1 MPRFIKMK
9 GEADDGKTMG
19 QMFVLDQSRGGIQGI
34 TANFYNSTSVQLT
47 EQDLLTA
54 EITTR
59 DIDRSDYP
67 HYFLKEISESS
78 LSIKRTLRGKYRI
91 ESSDPSSPSVKFNLG
106 TDIVPESVRR
116 GLQKGLIKNIVVI
129 GHGTAAVAGQAVA
142 DALSYYL
149 KDQRI
154 NITACIASE
163 LSGFGLKD
171 DLSDT
176 LVIPITQSGTT
187 TDTNRAV
194 AMAKE
199 RGAHIISVVNRR
211 QSDITSKSHGVFYT
225 SDGRDIE
232 MSVASTKAFYAQII
246 AGQILAL
253 YFANLLGTQTD
264 HQIIA
269 ALRHLESAP
278 HLMDKIFAQRDV
290 IAASVQTTVSKRYW
304 AIVGSGPNK
313 AAADE
318 IRIKLSELCYKT
330 ISSDIVENKKH
341 IDLSAEP
348 LILVCASGNPPA
360 VMEDL
365 VKDVAIF
372 KAHRAAVI
380 VFADEGDHGFDQI
393 ADAVIG
399 IPVAPSPL
407 HVIFNTMAGHLW
419 GYYAASAI
427 DEEARTIR
435 QFRHRLTT
443 ELIHRTQ
450 SKLSLFDTMADV
462 SFRSMINEFYSW
474 FNTERLKGAFGVLEK
489 PSPIF
494 HSC

>member
-1 MPRFIKMK
+1 MRPSRSPVRPRI
-9 GEADDGKTMG
+9 
-19 QMFVLDQSRGGIQGI
+19 
-34 TANFYNSTSVQLT
+34 
-47 EQDLLTA
+47 
-54 EITTR
+54 
-59 DIDRSDYP
+59 
-67 HYFLKEISESS
+67 
-78 LSIKRTLRGKYRI
+78 
-91 ESSDPSSPSVKFNLG
+91 
-106 TDIVPESVRR
+106 
-116 GLQKGLIKNIVVI
+116 
-129 GHGTAAVAGQAVA
+129 A
-142 DALSYYL
+142 DALSHYL
-149 KDQRI
+149 KGNGL
-154 NITACIASE
+154 NILARVASE

-199 RGAHIISVVNRR
+199 RGAHIISIVNRR
-211 QSDITSKSHGVFYT
+211 QSDITTKSHGVFYT

-246 AGQILAL
+246 AGQVLAL
-253 YFANLLGTQTD
+253 YFAKLLGTRTEND
-264 HQIIA
+264 IAA

-278 HLMDKIFAQRDV
+278 RLMDRIFAQRDV
-290 IAASVQTTVSKRYW
+290 IAASVKKTVNKRYW

-330 ISSDIVENKKH
+330 ISSDIAENKKH

-348 LILVCASGNPPA
+348 LILVCASGNPQP
-360 VMEDL
+360 VMEDV

-372 KAHRAAVI
+372 KAHKAMVI
-380 VFADEGDHGFDQI
+380 VFADEGDHRFDQI

-419 GYYAASAI
+419 GYYAACAI
-427 DEEARTIR
+427 DEEAKI
-435 QFRHRLTT
+435 FREFRGRLAT
-443 ELIHRTQ
+443 ELTQRTQ
-450 SKLSLFDTMADV
+450 KKLSIFDTIADV
-462 SFRSMINEFYSW
+462 SFRRIINEFYLL
-474 FNTERLKGAFGVLEK
+474 FNSHRLKGAFGVLEAKTIANLPLLLKYATGKLPLQDIRQEFRIEAK
-489 PSPIF
+489 PG
-494 HSC
+494 